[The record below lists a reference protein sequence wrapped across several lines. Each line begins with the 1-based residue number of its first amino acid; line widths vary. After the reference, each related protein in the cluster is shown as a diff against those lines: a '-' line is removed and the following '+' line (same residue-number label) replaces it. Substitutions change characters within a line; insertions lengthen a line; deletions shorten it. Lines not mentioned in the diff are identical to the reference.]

1 MKFKC
6 VYIKFR
12 FNKCSF
18 FVDSYLFIIASE
30 WLYDGW
36 LAGLNRLG
44 ILIYLEWLDRPRRS
58 SCPLLFLFSLPLSP
72 SLSLSF
78 ESIMF
83 TLSLSIFRSLSV
95 KIRRNL
101 MNFNYNLLFL
111 LSIVSAFKCFFF
123 VLFIYLFIYTFWT
136 KKIKNIKTL

>member
-18 FVDSYLFIIASE
+18 FSRFLFIYYSQWMIIW
-30 WLYDGW
+30 WLVGW
-36 LAGLNRLG
+36 THPTGDINIFRV
-44 ILIYLEWLDRPRRS
+44 IRPTETLKLS
-58 SCPLLFLFSLPLSP
+58 IIISIFFTPLPVSLFRVYNVYP
-72 SLSLSF
+72 
-78 ESIMF
+78 
-83 TLSLSIFRSLSV
+83 LSLSIFRSLSV

-111 LSIVSAFKCFFF
+111 LSIVSAFKCFFCVF
-123 VLFIYLFIYTFWT
+123 YLFIYTFWT
-136 KKIKNIKTL
+136 KKLKI